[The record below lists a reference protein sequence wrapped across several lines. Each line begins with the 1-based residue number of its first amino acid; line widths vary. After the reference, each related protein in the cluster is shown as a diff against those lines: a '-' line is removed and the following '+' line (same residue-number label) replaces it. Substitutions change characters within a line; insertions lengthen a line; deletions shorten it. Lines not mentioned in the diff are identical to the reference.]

1 MTKREE
7 LDALERGEGCLAR
20 SQDGEPLFILCG
32 RDRLAADKV
41 RSWAADLAL
50 HGGPKYKIAD
60 AYALADDMDRWREQH
75 GGGKIP
81 D

>member
-7 LDALERGEGCLAR
+7 LEALAHGEGCLAR
-20 SQDGEPLFILCG
+20 SQDSEPIFILVA

-41 RSWAADLAL
+41 RSWAADLAI
-50 HGGPKYKIAD
+50 HNGPKYKVAD
-60 AYALADDMDRWREQH
+60 AYAIADDMDRWRDLH
-75 GGGKIP
+75 GGGKLP